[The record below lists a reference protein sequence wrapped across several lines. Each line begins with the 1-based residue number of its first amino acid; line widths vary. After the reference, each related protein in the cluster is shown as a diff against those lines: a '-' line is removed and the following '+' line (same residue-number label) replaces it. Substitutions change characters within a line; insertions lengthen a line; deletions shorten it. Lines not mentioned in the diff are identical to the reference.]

1 MKNLAKNIQ
10 YIIIVIFSLAFLN
23 SCTKNEESVYFYTTK
38 ISGKVIREVTNQPI
52 SGITLYLEIVKIHG
66 SGYASYKETIDVRNV
81 ITDQS
86 GKFEVSLRNSTNT
99 YLIIRKE
106 LDDIYGAYGGG
117 QNFASDQNYTS
128 IDLTVKLQKFINF
141 KINVKN
147 TAPVNN
153 EDYIDVSFAYDGGQ
167 ALRKE
172 ILNYGI
178 PNIVYP
184 AQGGFGERIETAWL
198 GMNVN
203 STIFYS
209 VTEDSNYYKIYWQ
222 KRKNGISTQGVT
234 TDIPYDINI
243 LNEYNYNY

>member
-1 MKNLAKNIQ
+1 MKNLAKNLQ

-128 IDLTVKLQKFINF
+128 IDLTVKLQKFINC
-141 KINVKN
+141 KKCLITIQSENLLYSYSL
-147 TAPVNN
+147 
-153 EDYIDVSFAYDGGQ
+153 ERFA
-167 ALRKE
+167 
-172 ILNYGI
+172 
-178 PNIVYP
+178 
-184 AQGGFGERIETAWL
+184 
-198 GMNVN
+198 N
-203 STIFYS
+203 S
-209 VTEDSNYYKIYWQ
+209 
-222 KRKNGISTQGVT
+222 
-234 TDIPYDINI
+234 
-243 LNEYNYNY
+243 